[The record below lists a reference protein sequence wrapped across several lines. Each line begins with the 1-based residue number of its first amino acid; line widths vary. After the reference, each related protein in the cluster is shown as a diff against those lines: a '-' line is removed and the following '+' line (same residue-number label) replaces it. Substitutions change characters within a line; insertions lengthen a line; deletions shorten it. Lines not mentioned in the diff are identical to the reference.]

1 MSDGSCSSDK
11 KLLQHADRSDYS
23 ENEYTYID
31 RANLATFAGS
41 EYCVTRVSSDAD
53 DDDDCDDDDN
63 DDDDDAQ
70 GLAVLSAVSIIYLS
84 VIIYLPAKRE
94 LESGIGETPVMCT
107 TVEDRRIDNDMELC
121 K

>member
-1 MSDGSCSSDK
+1 MWHQAGPRPARGARAQEGGGPSH
-11 KLLQHADRSDYS
+11 LRHAVCLPGEGQEDR
-23 ENEYTYID
+23 
-31 RANLATFAGS
+31 
-41 EYCVTRVSSDAD
+41 D
-53 DDDDCDDDDN
+53 DDDDDDEDD

>member
-1 MSDGSCSSDK
+1 M
-11 KLLQHADRSDYS
+11 
-23 ENEYTYID
+23 
-31 RANLATFAGS
+31 
-41 EYCVTRVSSDAD
+41 
-53 DDDDCDDDDN
+53 
-63 DDDDDAQ
+63 
-70 GLAVLSAVSIIYLS
+70 LSAVSIIYLS

>member
-1 MSDGSCSSDK
+1 MWHQAGPRPARGARAQEGGGPSH
-11 KLLQHADRSDYS
+11 LRHAVCLPGEGQEDRDDDD
-23 ENEYTYID
+23 EDE
-31 RANLATFAGS
+31 
-41 EYCVTRVSSDAD
+41 D
-53 DDDDCDDDDN
+53 DDDDN
-63 DDDDDAQ
+63 DDAQ

>member
-1 MSDGSCSSDK
+1 MWHQAGPRPARGARAQEGGGPSHLRHAVCLPGEGQDG
-11 KLLQHADRSDYS
+11 
-23 ENEYTYID
+23 I
-31 RANLATFAGS
+31 
-41 EYCVTRVSSDAD
+41 D
-53 DDDDCDDDDN
+53 DDDE
-63 DDDDDAQ
+63 DDDDAQ

>member
-1 MSDGSCSSDK
+1 MCLPGEGQDG
-11 KLLQHADRSDYS
+11 
-23 ENEYTYID
+23 I
-31 RANLATFAGS
+31 
-41 EYCVTRVSSDAD
+41 D
-53 DDDDCDDDDN
+53 DDDDD